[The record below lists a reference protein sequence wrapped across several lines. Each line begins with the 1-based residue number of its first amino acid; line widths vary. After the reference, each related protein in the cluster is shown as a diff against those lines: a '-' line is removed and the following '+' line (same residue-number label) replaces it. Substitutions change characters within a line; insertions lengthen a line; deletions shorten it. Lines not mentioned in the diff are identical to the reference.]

1 MCGGRAAA
9 AAAAAAADGTP
20 QKSGYV
26 GSLFIS
32 DQKVRTRSTA
42 AKWERYFREKK
53 KKKNAGVIRSFLQ
66 FSLL

>member
-42 AKWERYFREKK
+42 AKWERYFREKRK
-53 KKKNAGVIRSFLQ
+53 RRMPG
-66 FSLL
+66 